1 MKTRLLKKW
10 RNEAWNRIGVFQQ
23 ADGKYRIVFD
33 KSVVGD
39 VSGYDKYPL
48 AKGFQ
53 VVCEGI
59 EDFSEA
65 VAPRLSSLRARSTG
79 PESVRQFLQ
88 RRRTW
93 VFPMRGFTT
102 RDATSTTMSTGLTG

>member
-23 ADGKYRIVFD
+23 EDGKYRIVFD

-53 VVCEGI
+53 VVCEDI

-65 VAPRLSSLRARSTG
+65 VERCDNLRR
-79 PESVRQFLQ
+79 EFILQ
-88 RRRTW
+88 EMRRKKY
-93 VFPMRGFTT
+93 GTT
-102 RDATSTTMSTGLTG
+102 NRMY

>member
-10 RNEAWNRIGVFQQ
+10 RNEAWNRIGVFKQ

-39 VSGYDKYPL
+39 VSGHDKYPL

-53 VVCEGI
+53 VVCEDI

-65 VAPRLSSLRARSTG
+65 VERCDNLRR
-79 PESVRQFLQ
+79 EFILQ
-88 RRRTW
+88 EMRRKKY
-93 VFPMRGFTT
+93 GTT
-102 RDATSTTMSTGLTG
+102 NRMY

>member
-23 ADGKYRIVFD
+23 ADRKYRIVFD

-53 VVCEGI
+53 VVCEDI

-65 VAPRLSSLRARSTG
+65 VERCDNLRR
-79 PESVRQFLQ
+79 EFILQ
-88 RRRTW
+88 EMRRKKY
-93 VFPMRGFTT
+93 G
-102 RDATSTTMSTGLTG
+102 ATNRMH